1 MFNKTVEEWKELDGF
16 NTASEIDQQ
25 PRLWKEIPQIFDD
38 NKEKIEKFLEEE
50 FIDKDVDVV
59 FTGGGTS
66 DYVGQLVAPYLTR
79 HAKGNFYAIPST
91 DLVSN
96 PYMYLK
102 KERPTI
108 LVNFARS
115 GNSPESVASVN
126 LANQLL
132 DKVFHVF
139 ITCNP
144 DGKLAKISDQSKNT
158 LTLIMPEGSNDKSF
172 AMTSSY
178 TCMSVTAMLLFDV
191 DNFDKNIEELSV
203 FANTAEKLLKN
214 AHEVLKNA
222 LDFDY
227 ERVIYLGSGPY
238 KGIAKE
244 AALKILELTRGK
256 VVSLSESTMGFRH
269 GPKSIID
276 DKTINFVFLPKDK
289 YAYKYDLDIAKEMH
303 QNEGTHKVVV
313 YSNHFDKEL
322 EENSDQVIS
331 VDVNVE
337 NDVYLGILYLLYAQ
351 VFALHSSIKHGIKPD
366 NPNPAGVVNRVVQG
380 VIIYDYED

>member
-1 MFNKTVEEWKELDGF
+1 MFNKTVDEWKELDGL
-16 NTASEIDQQ
+16 NTALEIDQQ
-25 PRLWKEIPQIFDD
+25 PKLWKEIPQIF
-38 NKEKIEKFLEEE
+38 NEKKDEIDIFLEEE
-50 FIDKDVDVV
+50 FVDKDVDVI

-66 DYVGQLVAPYLTR
+66 DYVGQVVAPYLSR

-115 GNSPESVASVN
+115 GNSPESVASVD

-132 DKVFHVF
+132 DNVFHVF

-144 DGKLAKISDQSKNT
+144 DGKLAKISEKSENT
-158 LTLIMPEGSNDKSF
+158 LTILMPEGSNDKGF
-172 AMTSSY
+172 AMTSSF
-178 TCMSVTAMLLFDV
+178 TCMTISAMLLFDV
-191 DNFDKNIEELSV
+191 NNFNKNIEDLSI
-203 FANTAEKLLKN
+203 FANKAEKVLEN
-214 AHEVLKNA
+214 AFEVLEDDIN
-222 LDFDY
+222 FDY
-227 ERVIYLGSGPY
+227 DRVVYLGSGPY

-244 AALKILELTRGK
+244 AALKILELTRGN

-269 GPKSIID
+269 GPKSILN
-276 DKTINFVFLPKDK
+276 DKTISFVFLPKEK

-303 QNEGTHKVVV
+303 HNEGKHRVVI
-313 YSNHFDKEL
+313 YSNHLDKEL

-331 VDVNVE
+331 LDLDLE
-337 NDVYLGILYLLYAQ
+337 NDVYIGILYILYAQ
-351 VFALHSSIKHGIKPD
+351 VFALHSSIKHGINPD

>member
-1 MFNKTVEEWKELDGF
+1 MFNKTVDEWKELDGL
-16 NTASEIDQQ
+16 NTALEIDQQ
-25 PRLWKEIPQIFDD
+25 PKLWKEIPQIF
-38 NKEKIEKFLEEE
+38 NEKKDEIDIFLEEE
-50 FIDKDVDVV
+50 FVDKDVDVI

-66 DYVGQLVAPYLTR
+66 DYVGQVVAPYLAR

-115 GNSPESVASVN
+115 GNSPESVASVD

-144 DGKLAKISDQSKNT
+144 DGKLAKISEKSENT
-158 LTLIMPEGSNDKSF
+158 LTILMPEGSNDKGF
-172 AMTSSY
+172 AMTSSF
-178 TCMSVTAMLLFDV
+178 TCMTISAMLLFDV
-191 DNFDKNIEELSV
+191 NNFNKNIEDLSI
-203 FANTAEKLLKN
+203 FANKAEKVLEN
-214 AHEVLKNA
+214 AFEVLEDDIK
-222 LDFDY
+222 FDY
-227 ERVIYLGSGPY
+227 DRVVYLGSGPY

-244 AALKILELTRGK
+244 AALKILELTRGN

-269 GPKSIID
+269 GPKSILN
-276 DKTINFVFLPKDK
+276 DKTISFVFLPKEK

-303 QNEGTHKVVV
+303 HNEGKHRVVI
-313 YSNHFDKEL
+313 YSNHLDKEL

-331 VDVNVE
+331 LDLDIE
-337 NDVYLGILYLLYAQ
+337 NDVYIGILYILYAQ
-351 VFALHSSIKHGIKPD
+351 VFALHSSIKHGINPD

>member
-1 MFNKTVEEWKELDGF
+1 MFNKTIEEWKELDGL

-25 PRLWKEIPQIFDD
+25 PRLWKEIPQIF
-38 NKEKIEKFLEEE
+38 NEKKEEIKKFLENE
-50 FIDKDVDVV
+50 FIEKDVDVV

-66 DYVGQLVAPYLTR
+66 DYVGQVIAPYLAR
-79 HAKGNFYAIPST
+79 NAKGNFYAIPST

-144 DGKLAKISDQSKNT
+144 DGELAKISDKSENT
-158 LTLIMPEGSNDKSF
+158 LTLLMPEGSNDKSF
-172 AMTSSY
+172 AMTSSF
-178 TCMSVTAMLLFDV
+178 TCMAITSMLLFDV

-203 FANTAEKLLKN
+203 FANAAEKILEN
-214 AHEVLKNA
+214 AYEVLKDTI
-222 LDFDY
+222 DFDY
-227 ERVIYLGSGPY
+227 ERVVYLGSGPY

-269 GPKSIID
+269 GPKSILND
-276 DKTINFVFLPKDK
+276 NTVSFVFLPKEK

-303 QNEGTHKVVV
+303 HNQGDHRVVV
-313 YSNHFDKEL
+313 FSNHLDKEL

-331 VDVNVE
+331 IDLDLE
-337 NDVYLGILYLLYAQ
+337 NDVYIGILYILYAQ
-351 VFALHSSIKHGIKPD
+351 VFALHSSIKHGINPD